1 LILAVSLMMF
11 PLTSLAVSQGRLGI
25 FQTVL
30 QRLGG
35 GKEALGVLEILDTI
49 SIQKAVEKKITV

>member
-1 LILAVSLMMF
+1 MMF